1 LVTADGEVHAF
12 GDAKHHGDP
21 HGTLGRATAV
31 HLEPSPGGNGYWILD
46 STGRVHAYGD
56 AAPLGD
62 ATVVSLAAGE
72 MPASL
77 SATPTGQGYWIFTSR
92 GRVLTFGDAGFHG
105 DMSKTKLNGSVLGSV
120 ATPSGK
126 GYYMVASDGGI
137 FTFGD
142 AAFHGSTGNL
152 RLNQPVMGMAPADN
166 GGYWLVASDG
176 GIFAFDV
183 PLTDRA
189 RHPRAGRVSSNFQGM
204 SSWCLGKETKGMFRK
219 EGRG

>member
-1 LVTADGEVHAF
+1 MTTADGEVAAF
-12 GDAKHHGDP
+12 GDAVRYGDP
-21 HGTLGRATAV
+21 HGTLGGARVV
-31 HLEPSPGGNGYWILD
+31 HLEPTPSGQGYLILD
-46 STGRVHAYGD
+46 NRGRVHPYGD
-56 AAPLGD
+56 AKGLGD
-62 ATVVSLAAGE
+62 VDPVTLAGDE
-72 MPASL
+72 TPTSL
-77 SATPTGQGYWIFTSR
+77 SATPTGAGYWIFTTK
-92 GRVLTFGDAGFHG
+92 GRVLTFGNAAFYG
-105 DMSKTKLNGSVLGSV
+105 DMSKTKLNGAVLGSV
-120 ATPSGK
+120 ATPTGR
-126 GYYMVASDGGI
+126 GYYLVASDGGI

-189 RHPRAGRVSSNFQGM
+189 RHPRAGRVSSDFQGM